1 MPLKLDYVVRETG
14 RNLRRNL
21 TLTVASVLTVAVS
34 LSLLGVAL
42 LLQKGVANATDRWED
57 GVEFIIF
64 LQPERSDAQQERVE
78 SLLIQ
83 QTPTLVDRYRFVT
96 QEEAYEE
103 FREDFFPDTP
113 EITELVTPEILPPSY
128 RVVPTELDAEQVE
141 VLAARFEGEPGV
153 RKVIR
158 ATEEIRKIERAT
170 DVVRWIVLGA
180 GIVLLGTGLLL
191 ILNTIRMA
199 MFARRREIEVMKL
212 VGATNW
218 FILVPFMLEGTVQ
231 GIIGA
236 GLGSASV
243 YGANQAFDR
252 WLASDNVLNILQSFA
267 VDSGEV
273 WGIAALLL
281 IIGAA
286 VGAVGSAIA
295 AYRFLDV

>member
-1 MPLKLDYVVRETG
+1 MALKLDYVVRETG

-21 TLTVASVLTVAVS
+21 TLTLASVLTVAVS

-42 LLQKGVANATDRWED
+42 LLQRGVANATDRWED

-64 LQPERSDAQQERVE
+64 LQPEITETQLTRIEG
-78 SLLIQ
+78 LLVQ
-83 QTPTLVDRYRFVT
+83 DQPTFVDRFRFVN
-96 QEEAYEE
+96 QQEAYEE
-103 FREDFFPDTP
+103 FTNDFFPDAD
-113 EITELVTPEILPPSY
+113 EITDLVTPDILPPSF

-141 VLAARFEGEPGV
+141 VLATSFEDEPGV

-158 ATEEIRKIERAT
+158 ATDEIRKIERAT

-180 GIVLLGTGLLL
+180 GIILLGTGLLL

-218 FILVPFMLEGTVQ
+218 FILVPFMIEGTIQ

-236 GLGSASV
+236 ALGGASV
-243 YGANQAFDR
+243 YFANEAFER
-252 WLASDNVLNILQSFA
+252 WLASDDVLNILQSFA
-267 VDSGEV
+267 VQSGEV
-273 WGIAALLL
+273 WSISLLL
-281 IIGAA
+281 LAIGAA
-286 VGAVGSAIA
+286 VGAIGSAIA

>member
-1 MPLKLDYVVRETG
+1 MALKFDYVVRETG

-64 LQPERSDAQQERVE
+64 LQPDISSAQQDRVQE
-78 SLLIQ
+78 LLDDQ
-83 QTPTLVDRYRFVT
+83 RPLRVDRWRFVS

-103 FREDFFPDTP
+103 FRSDLFPNQP
-113 EITELVTPEILPPSY
+113 EITDLVEPEILPPSF
-128 RVVPTELDAEQVE
+128 RVVPTELDADQVE
-141 VLAARFEGEPGV
+141 VLAASFEDEPGV
-153 RKVIR
+153 KKVIR
-158 ATEEIRKIERAT
+158 ATEEIQKLEQAT
-170 DVVRWIVLGA
+170 DFVRWIVLFAGA
-180 GIVLLGTGLLL
+180 VLLGTGLLL

-218 FILVPFMLEGTVQ
+218 FILVPFMLEGTIA

-236 GLGSASV
+236 MLGTGAV
-243 YGANQAFDR
+243 YGANRGFER
-252 WLASDNVLNILQSFA
+252 WLANDEVLAILQSFA
-267 VDSGEV
+267 VDRSEV
-273 WGIAALLL
+273 WGIGLLLL
-281 IIGAA
+281 ILGAA
-286 VGAVGSAIA
+286 VGAIGSAIA

>member
-1 MPLKLDYVVRETG
+1 MALKLDYVVRETG

-21 TLTVASVLTVAVS
+21 TLTLASVLTVAVS

-64 LQPERSDAQQERVE
+64 LQPEITQAQLD
-78 SLLIQ
+78 SIQ
-83 QTPTLVDRYRFVT
+83 DDLNQSAGVQTSRFVT
-96 QEEAYEE
+96 QEEAYQE
-103 FREDFFPDTP
+103 FTQDFFPDQP
-113 EITELVTPEILPPSY
+113 EITEIVTPDILPPSF
-128 RVVPTELDAEQVE
+128 RVVPVELDADAVE
-141 VLAARFEGEPGV
+141 ALAAEFETKPGV
-153 RKVIR
+153 KKVVR

-180 GIVLLGTGLLL
+180 GAVLLLTGLLL

-231 GIIGA
+231 GIAGA
-236 GLGSASV
+236 ALGTTSV
-243 YGANQAFDR
+243 YGANRAFAR
-252 WLASDNVLNILQSFA
+252 WLASDDVLTILKSFA
-267 VDSGEV
+267 VTSGEV
-273 WGIAALLL
+273 WGISLFLLA
-281 IIGAA
+281 IGAA

>member
-1 MPLKLDYVVRETG
+1 MALKFDYVIRETG

-64 LQPERSDAQQERVE
+64 LQPEISDAQEDRIESILDSKRPLSVDNFRYVSQQEA
-78 SLLIQ
+78 
-83 QTPTLVDRYRFVT
+83 F
-96 QEEAYEE
+96 EE
-103 FREDFFPDTP
+103 FTGKLFKNQP
-113 EITELVTPEILPPSY
+113 ELIALVRPEILPPSF
-128 RVVPTELDAEQVE
+128 RVVPTELDAAQVE
-141 VLAARFEGEPGV
+141 VLASGFEDEPGV
-153 RKVIR
+153 KQVVR
-158 ATEEIRKIERAT
+158 ATEEIKKLEQAT
-170 DVVRWIVLGA
+170 DFVRLIVLVA
-180 GIVLLGTGLLL
+180 GVVLLGTGLLL

-218 FILVPFMLEGTVQ
+218 FILVPFMLEGTIA
-231 GIIGA
+231 GIFGA
-236 GLGSASV
+236 GLGTSAV
-243 YGANQAFDR
+243 YGANLGFER
-252 WLASDNVLNILQSFA
+252 WLGSDDVLELLQSFA
-267 VDSGEV
+267 VERSEV
-273 WGIAALLL
+273 WGIGLLL
-281 IIGAA
+281 LVLGAA

>member
-1 MPLKLDYVVRETG
+1 MALKLEYVVRETG

-64 LQPERSDAQQERVE
+64 LQPDRSDSQENR
-78 SLLIQ
+78 IQ
-83 QTPTLVDRYRFVT
+83 TMLDDQTPARVDRYRFVT
-96 QEEAYEE
+96 QEEAYQE
-103 FREDFFPDTP
+103 FVQDFFPGTP
-113 EITELVTPEILPPSY
+113 EITDLVTPEILPPSF
-128 RVVPTELDAEQVE
+128 RVVPSELDADQVE
-141 VLAARFEGEPGV
+141 VLAASFEDEPGV
-153 RKVIR
+153 KKVIR
-158 ATEEIRKIERAT
+158 ATDEIRKLERAT
-170 DVVRWIVLGA
+170 DFVRWFVLGA
-180 GIVLLGTGLLL
+180 GVVLLLTGLLL

-218 FILVPFMLEGTVQ
+218 FILVPFMLEGTVA
-231 GIIGA
+231 GIVGA
-236 GLGSASV
+236 ALGTASV
-243 YGANQAFDR
+243 YGANKAFEE
-252 WLASDNVLNILQSFA
+252 WLASDDVLNILQSFA

-273 WGIAALLL
+273 WGIGILLL
-281 IIGAA
+281 ITGAA
-286 VGAVGSAIA
+286 VGAIGSAIA